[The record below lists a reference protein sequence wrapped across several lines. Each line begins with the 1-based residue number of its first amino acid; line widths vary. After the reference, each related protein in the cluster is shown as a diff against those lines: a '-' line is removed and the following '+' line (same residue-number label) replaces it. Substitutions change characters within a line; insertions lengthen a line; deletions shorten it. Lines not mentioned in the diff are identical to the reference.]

1 MSSDR
6 HNLYEKNIQYP
17 VPFDYDQRKDQN
29 SCLNYLFCTTKSED
43 QQYMDQ
49 RKQWHSQLTMD
60 QRRGNALN
68 LWKSARKQFHQII
81 F

>member
-1 MSSDR
+1 
-6 HNLYEKNIQYP
+6 
-17 VPFDYDQRKDQN
+17 
-29 SCLNYLFCTTKSED
+29 
-43 QQYMDQ
+43 
-49 RKQWHSQLTMD
+49 MD